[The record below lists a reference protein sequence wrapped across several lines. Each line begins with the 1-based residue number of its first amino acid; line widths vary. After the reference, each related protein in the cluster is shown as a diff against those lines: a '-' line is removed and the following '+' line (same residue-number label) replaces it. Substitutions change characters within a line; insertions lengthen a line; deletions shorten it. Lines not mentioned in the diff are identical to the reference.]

1 MSLMRFESGKR
12 FSQAVSAGGLVFLAG
27 QVAEDTT
34 EDVGGQTRQALAAVD
49 RLLAA
54 AGSRRDQLVSVTI
67 YLRDIGDYSAM
78 NKEWDAWL
86 GADAKPA
93 RATVEAH
100 LALPEYK
107 VEVQA
112 IAAHSP

>member
-1 MSLMRFESGKR
+1 MSLTRNESGKR

-27 QVAEDTT
+27 QVATDTSA
-34 EDVGGQTRQALAAVD
+34 DVRGQTRQALAAVD

-67 YLRDIGDYSAM
+67 YLRDIADYAVM
-78 NKEWDAWL
+78 NEVWDTWL

-93 RATVEAH
+93 RATVEAR
-100 LALPEYK
+100 LALSEYR

-112 IAAHSP
+112 IAACAP